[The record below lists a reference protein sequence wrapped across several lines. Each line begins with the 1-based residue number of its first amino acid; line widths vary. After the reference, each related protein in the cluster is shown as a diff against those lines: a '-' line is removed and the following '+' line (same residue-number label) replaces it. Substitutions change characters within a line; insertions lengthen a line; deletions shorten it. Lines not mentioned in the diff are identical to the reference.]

1 MTEVALVAA
10 VALVTVGSRV
20 AATAVLPAP
29 RGALSEVIDRLPA
42 PLFAALAAVSLTGA
56 EAGRSDPALLLAAGC
71 ALVST
76 PWRSLLLT
84 VVAGLA
90 GFVVGTLLF

>member
-1 MTEVALVAA
+1 VTEVALVAA
-10 VALVTVGSRV
+10 VAVVTVGSRV

-56 EAGRSDPALLLAAGC
+56 EGSAADPALLLAAGC
-71 ALVST
+71 ALAST
-76 PWRSLLLT
+76 PWRSLLIT
-84 VVAGLA
+84 VAAGLA
-90 GFVVGTLLF
+90 GFVVGTTVF